1 MQQPSSS
8 SSSAAHP
15 PDHPNSKPAPPPAP
29 AMGYPANPAPNGN
42 RSPAA
47 AAAYFAATPP
57 ATANGSAPAAFGV
70 AYPYPAPPHH
80 HHHQHHPPPPQQHHY
95 PYPPPPPPHHGH
107 HYAHPPPPPTCLR
120 RLLAAVVGAFLLL
133 GAATFIVWL
142 LLRPRAPAFSL
153 TSLALSRVAY
163 APANS
168 SLSASFDAA
177 LLAANPNAKLAV
189 TYFSPLA
196 SVSFAPSSPLAV
208 ASLAPFGQGPGNTTT
223 LAFRLVV
230 EDAYVGPDDAAA
242 LKTGN
247 GGAVDVQVRLMAV
260 AVFDRGGWRTR
271 RRVMRVMCD
280 GVKVVFRGKNSTE
293 AAFNGPPRRC
303 DVVL

>member
-1 MQQPSSS
+1 MQPSSS
-8 SSSAAHP
+8 SSSAHP
-15 PDHPNSKPAPPPAP
+15 PDHPNSKPPAPPAP

-42 RSPAA
+42 PSAYFAAAPPAA
-47 AAAYFAATPP
+47 AA
-57 ATANGSAPAAFGV
+57 ANGSAPATFGV

-80 HHHQHHPPPPQQHHY
+80 HHPPPHHHY
-95 PYPPPPPPHHGH
+95 PYPPPPPTHH
-107 HYAHPPPPPTCLR
+107 HYAAHPPPPPTCLR

-163 APANS
+163 SPANS

-177 LLAANPNAKLAV
+177 LLAANPNAKLSVA
-189 TYFSPLA
+189 YFSPLA

-223 LAFRLVV
+223 IAFRLVV

-242 LKTGN
+242 LKTGA
-247 GGAVDVQVRLMAV
+247 GGAVDVEVRLMAV

-293 AAFNGPPRRC
+293 AAFDGPPRRC

>member
-1 MQQPSSS
+1 MQPSSS
-8 SSSAAHP
+8 SSSSSAHP
-15 PDHPNSKPAPPPAP
+15 PDHPGPKPPPPPAP
-29 AMGYPANPAPNGN
+29 AMGYPAPNGN
-42 RSPAA
+42 PSAATYFAA
-47 AAAYFAATPP
+47 AAPAAP
-57 ATANGSAPAAFGV
+57 ASGTTAANGAPTPAFGV
-70 AYPYPAPPHH
+70 AYPYPAAPHN
-80 HHHQHHPPPPQQHHY
+80 HHPPPPHHPHY
-95 PYPPPPPPHHGH
+95 PYPPPPPHPH
-107 HYAHPPPPPTCLR
+107 HYAPHPPPPTCLR

-153 TSLALSRVAY
+153 ASLALSRVAY
-163 APANS
+163 SPANS

-189 TYFSPLA
+189 SYFSPLA

-208 ASLAPFGQGPGNTTT
+208 ASLAPFGQGPRNTTT

-230 EDAYVGPDDAAA
+230 DGAYVGPDEAAA
-242 LKTGN
+242 LKSGG

-280 GVKVVFRGKNSTE
+280 AQLVFRGNNATE
-293 AAFNGPPRRC
+293 AAFNGPARPC
-303 DVVL
+303 DIVL

>member
-1 MQQPSSS
+1 MQPSSS
-8 SSSAAHP
+8 SSSSGP
-15 PDHPNSKPAPPPAP
+15 PADHPGSKPPPPGP
-29 AMGYPANPAPNGN
+29 AMGYPANPSPNGT
-42 RSPAA
+42 PGAA
-47 AAAYFAATPP
+47 APYFAAAPP
-57 ATANGSAPAAFGV
+57 PSAATANGTAAFGV

-80 HHHQHHPPPPQQHHY
+80 PPPPPHHHY
-95 PYPPPPPPHHGH
+95 PYPPPPPPHHNH
-107 HYAHPPPPPTCLR
+107 HYAPHPPPPTCLR

-153 TSLALSRVAY
+153 ASLALSRVAY
-163 APANS
+163 SPSNS

-177 LLAANPNAKLAV
+177 LVAANPNSKLSV

-196 SVSFAPSSPLAV
+196 TVSFAPSSPIAV
-208 ASLAPFGQGPGNTTT
+208 ASLAPFSQGPGNTTT

-230 EDAYVGPDDAAA
+230 DDAYVGPDDAAP
-242 LKTGN
+242 LKTGG
-247 GGAVDVQVRLMAV
+247 GGAIGVQVRLMAV

-280 GVKVVFRGKNSTE
+280 GVQVVFRGKNSTE

>member
-1 MQQPSSS
+1 MQPSSS
-8 SSSAAHP
+8 SSSGAHP
-15 PDHPNSKPAPPPAP
+15 PDHPNSKPPAGAPPAP

-42 RSPAA
+42 PIPAAYYAAAPPAA
-47 AAAYFAATPP
+47 A
-57 ATANGSAPAAFGV
+57 TAIGTAAPAAFGV

-80 HHHQHHPPPPQQHHY
+80 H
-95 PYPPPPPPHHGH
+95 PPPPPHHHYPYPQPPPPPHHHH
-107 HYAHPPPPPTCLR
+107 HYAYPPPPPTCLR

-153 TSLALSRVAY
+153 TSLALSRVVY
-163 APANS
+163 SRANS

-177 LLAANPNAKLAV
+177 LLAANPNAKLSVA
-189 TYFSPLA
+189 YFSPLA

-208 ASLAPFGQGPGNTTT
+208 ASLAPFGQAPGNTTT

-230 EDAYVGPDDAAA
+230 DDAYVGPDDAAA
-242 LKTGN
+242 LKTGD

-271 RRVMRVMCD
+271 RRVMRVTCD

>member
-1 MQQPSSS
+1 MHPSSS
-8 SSSAAHP
+8 SSSSGPP
-15 PDHPNSKPAPPPAP
+15 PDHPGSKPPPPAP
-29 AMGYPANPAPNGN
+29 AMGYPANPSPNGT
-42 RSPAA
+42 PGAA
-47 AAAYFAATPP
+47 APYFAAAPP
-57 ATANGSAPAAFGV
+57 PSGTTANGTAAFGV

-80 HHHQHHPPPPQQHHY
+80 PPPPPHHHY
-95 PYPPPPPPHHGH
+95 PYPPPPPPHHNH
-107 HYAHPPPPPTCLR
+107 HYAPHPPPPTCLR

-153 TSLALSRVAY
+153 ASLALSRVAY
-163 APANS
+163 SPSNS

-177 LLAANPNAKLAV
+177 LVAANPNSKLSV

-196 SVSFAPSSPLAV
+196 TVSFAPSSPIAV
-208 ASLAPFGQGPGNTTT
+208 ASLAPFSQGPGNTTT

-230 EDAYVGPDDAAA
+230 DDAYVGPDDAAP
-242 LKTGN
+242 LKTGG
-247 GGAVDVQVRLMAV
+247 GGAVGVQVRLMAV

-280 GVKVVFRGKNSTE
+280 GVQVVFRGKNSTE
-293 AAFNGPPRRC
+293 ASFNGPPRRC

>member
-8 SSSAAHP
+8 SSSSAHL
-15 PDHPNSKPAPPPAP
+15 PDHPNSKPPGGAPPAP
-29 AMGYPANPAPNGN
+29 AMGYPAPNGN
-42 RSPAA
+42 PSPAA
-47 AAAYFAATPP
+47 AAYYAAAPPP
-57 ATANGSAPAAFGV
+57 AAANGSAPAAFGV

-80 HHHQHHPPPPQQHHY
+80 HPPPPTHHHHY
-95 PYPPPPPPHHGH
+95 PYPQPPPPPPHHHH
-107 HYAHPPPPPTCLR
+107 HYAYPPPPPTCLR

-133 GAATFIVWL
+133 GVATFIVWL

-163 APANS
+163 SRANA

-177 LLAANPNAKLAV
+177 LLAANPNSKLSVA
-189 TYFSPLA
+189 YFSPLA

-208 ASLAPFGQGPGNTTT
+208 ASLAPFGQAPGNTTT

-242 LKTGN
+242 LKTGD

-271 RRVMRVMCD
+271 RRVMRVTCD

-293 AAFNGPPRRC
+293 ATFNGPPRRC

>member
-1 MQQPSSS
+1 MQPSSS
-8 SSSAAHP
+8 SPSSSSAHP
-15 PDHPNSKPAPPPAP
+15 PDHPGSKPPPPPAP
-29 AMGYPANPAPNGN
+29 AMGYPANPSPNGN
-42 RSPAA
+42 PGA
-47 AAAYFAATPP
+47 AAAYFAAAAPP
-57 ATANGSAPAAFGV
+57 PSAAGAPNGTAAFGV

-80 HHHQHHPPPPQQHHY
+80 PPPPHHHY
-95 PYPPPPPPHHGH
+95 PYPPPPPQPHHH
-107 HYAHPPPPPTCLR
+107 HYTPHPPPPTCLR

-163 APANS
+163 SPSNS

-177 LLAANPNAKLAV
+177 LLAANPNAKLSV

-196 SVSFAPSSPLAV
+196 SVSFTPSSPIAV
-208 ASLAPFGQGPGNTTT
+208 ASLAPFSQGPGNTTT

-230 EDAYVGPDDAAA
+230 DDAYVGPDDAAP
-242 LKTGN
+242 LKSGS
-247 GGAVDVQVRLMAV
+247 GGAVGVQVRLMAV

-280 GVKVVFRGKNSTE
+280 GVQVVFRGKNSTE

>member
-1 MQQPSSS
+1 
-8 SSSAAHP
+8 
-15 PDHPNSKPAPPPAP
+15 
-29 AMGYPANPAPNGN
+29 MGYPANPSPNGN
-42 RSPAA
+42 PT
-47 AAAYFAATPP
+47 AATPYFTAAP
-57 ATANGSAPAAFGV
+57 PPSTTTANGTAAFGV

-80 HHHQHHPPPPQQHHY
+80 PPPHHHY
-95 PYPPPPPPHHGH
+95 PYPPPPPPHH
-107 HYAHPPPPPTCLR
+107 YAPHPPPPTCLR

-153 TSLALSRVAY
+153 ASLALSRVAY
-163 APANS
+163 SPSNS
-168 SLSASFDAA
+168 TLSASFDAA
-177 LLAANPNAKLAV
+177 LLAANPNSKLTV

-196 SVSFAPSSPLAV
+196 SVSFAPSSPIAV
-208 ASLAPFGQGPGNTTT
+208 ASLAPFSQGPGNTTT

-230 EDAYVGPDDAAA
+230 DEAYVGPDDAAP
-242 LKTGN
+242 LKTGD
-247 GGAVDVQVRLMAV
+247 GGAVGVQVRLMAV

-271 RRVMRVMCD
+271 RRVVRVMCD
-280 GVKVVFRGKNSTE
+280 GVQVVFRGKNSTE

>member
-8 SSSAAHP
+8 SSSAGHP
-15 PDHPNSKPAPPPAP
+15 PDHPNPNSKPPAGAPPPP

-42 RSPAA
+42 PIPAA
-47 AAAYFAATPP
+47 AAYYAAAPPP
-57 ATANGSAPAAFGV
+57 AAAANGTAFGV

-80 HHHQHHPPPPQQHHY
+80 HPPPPHHHY
-95 PYPPPPPPHHGH
+95 PYPPPPPPPHHHH
-107 HYAHPPPPPTCLR
+107 HYAAAHPPPPPTCLR

-163 APANS
+163 SRANS

-177 LLAANPNAKLAV
+177 LLAANPNAKLSVA
-189 TYFSPLA
+189 YFSPLA

-208 ASLAPFGQGPGNTTT
+208 ASLPPFGQAPGNTTT

-230 EDAYVGPDDAAA
+230 EDAYVGPDDAAP
-242 LKTGN
+242 LKTGD
-247 GGAVDVQVRLMAV
+247 GGDVDVQVRLMAV

>member
-1 MQQPSSS
+1 MQPSSS
-8 SSSAAHP
+8 SSAHP
-15 PDHPNSKPAPPPAP
+15 PDHPGSKPPPPAP
-29 AMGYPANPAPNGN
+29 AMGYPANPSPNGN
-42 RSPAA
+42 GNPSAA
-47 AAAYFAATPP
+47 PYFAAAPP
-57 ATANGSAPAAFGV
+57 PSAAANGTAAFGV

-80 HHHQHHPPPPQQHHY
+80 NHNHHPPPPHHNHY
-95 PYPPPPPPHHGH
+95 PYPPPPHHH
-107 HYAHPPPPPTCLR
+107 HYSPHPPPPTCLR

-163 APANS
+163 SPSNS

-177 LLAANPNAKLAV
+177 LLAANPNAKLSV

-196 SVSFAPSSPLAV
+196 SVSFAPSSPIAV
-208 ASLAPFGQGPGNTTT
+208 ASLAPFSQGPGNTTT

-230 EDAYVGPDDAAA
+230 DDAYVGPDDAAP
-242 LKTGN
+242 LKS
-247 GGAVDVQVRLMAV
+247 GGGGGGTVEVQVRLMAV

-280 GVKVVFRGKNSTE
+280 GVQVVFRGKNSTE
-293 AAFNGPPRRC
+293 AAFNGPPRQC